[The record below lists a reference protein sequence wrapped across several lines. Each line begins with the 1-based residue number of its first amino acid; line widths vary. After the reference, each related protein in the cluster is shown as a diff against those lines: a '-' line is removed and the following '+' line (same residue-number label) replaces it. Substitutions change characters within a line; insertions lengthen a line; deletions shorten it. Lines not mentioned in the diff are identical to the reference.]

1 MDGGGGGIRST
12 SAATTTEAIA
22 AIAEHTRERERE
34 RERERAR
41 GARESRGE
49 EDLGWT
55 GLPPSITRVRI
66 AMLRWRYVAS
76 YVGVAGRSFWPPIS
90 FYIILALSGGN
101 TIHHT

>member
-12 SAATTTEAIA
+12 ATEAIA
-22 AIAEHTRERERE
+22 AIAEHTRERE